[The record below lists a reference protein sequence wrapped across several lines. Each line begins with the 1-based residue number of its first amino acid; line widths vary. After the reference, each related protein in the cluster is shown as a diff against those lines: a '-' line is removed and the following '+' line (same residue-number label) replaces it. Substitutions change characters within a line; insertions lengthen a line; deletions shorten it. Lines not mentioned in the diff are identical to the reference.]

1 MDEALQI
8 QGSILGGDRFAGQV
22 EFDDILASH
31 QFGRQRARDEEA
43 VGTVRMAH
51 AHMAI
56 GVDHV
61 FLRQRAVRD
70 HQVTDELVEIG
81 RIHAH
86 YSPPWVRSAST
97 SSANANRHSIPPNV
111 PKSARIWLPGEHSI
125 GRMNDPDNTVCPAS
139 MRPPYRARRSTSH
152 DTERAGSPNT
162 PADRK
167 STRLNSSH

>member
-1 MDEALQI
+1 
-8 QGSILGGDRFAGQV
+8 
-22 EFDDILASH
+22 
-31 QFGRQRARDEEA
+31 
-43 VGTVRMAH
+43 MAH

-162 PADRK
+162 PAPRPDRK
-167 STRLNSSH
+167 STRRVGKECVSTCQSRGSPYH

>member
-1 MDEALQI
+1 
-8 QGSILGGDRFAGQV
+8 
-22 EFDDILASH
+22 
-31 QFGRQRARDEEA
+31 
-43 VGTVRMAH
+43 MAH

-152 DTERAGSPNT
+152 DTERAGRSEEHTSELQSLMRIPYPVFCLT
-162 PADRK
+162 TKHIHRY
-167 STRLNSSH
+167 